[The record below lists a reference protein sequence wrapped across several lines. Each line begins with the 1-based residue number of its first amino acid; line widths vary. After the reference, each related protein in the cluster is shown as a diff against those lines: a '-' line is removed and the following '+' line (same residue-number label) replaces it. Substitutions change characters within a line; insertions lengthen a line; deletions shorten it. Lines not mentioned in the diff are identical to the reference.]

1 MISRPALTVIL
12 PLLLATPAM
21 AQQQD
26 GADPVFNL
34 PRAGQPQADP
44 NRQGPELDVYRGGPV
59 QLPPPPVTVP
69 TITPP
74 PPVVQPP
81 APSTNAAPAT
91 EPQRPAA
98 RPAPPPAAPIQP
110 APQQDP
116 APNEPLP
123 NVLPPPAPA
132 EPEAQPA
139 PPPPQADTSQQP
151 TGSFP
156 WTWVAAALALLIA
169 AIDAARLLRRKGS
182 DDIDA
187 PSAEAEEATIAP
199 AVAKPQPAPAPKT
212 PPQRPTPAPPTGP
225 RPWIDLTMEVRS
237 ARLSLMGATIDYV
250 LTLHN
255 RGDGPAEDILI
266 RTLIANADSGQ
277 QAALQQFFAGAT
289 GLPTHSVVSVMA
301 GESHSLKGELRLLP
315 DQISP
320 VRMEGRAL
328 LIPLA
333 AFDVQYRWTGEQGAP
348 GSGRTGRAFIIG
360 QEKSPP
366 ADRLAPFRA
375 DLGPRQFPTPGSRAT
390 ALTLTN

>member
-1 MISRPALTVIL
+1 MISRPALTIIL
-12 PLLLATPAM
+12 PLLLATPAL

-26 GADPVFNL
+26 AADPVFNL
-34 PRAGQPQADP
+34 PQAGQPQADP
-44 NRQGPELDVYRGGPV
+44 NRQGPELDIYRGAPV

-74 PPVVQPP
+74 PPVVQLPQPP
-81 APSTNAAPAT
+81 QPSTETPPVD
-91 EPQRPAA
+91 EQQRPAA
-98 RPAPPPAAPIQP
+98 RPERPATAPSQP
-110 APQQDP
+110 APAQET

-123 NVLPPPAPA
+123 NVQPSLPTPESEQAAPA
-132 EPEAQPA
+132 
-139 PPPPQADTSQQP
+139 PQADASPQQP
-151 TGSFP
+151 NDGFP
-156 WTWVAAALALLIA
+156 WTWVLAALALVVG
-169 AIDAARLLRRKGS
+169 AIGTAWLLRRKGS
-182 DDIDA
+182 DDSETLDV
-187 PSAEAEEATIAP
+187 EAEEAESAP
-199 AVAKPQPAPAPKT
+199 PKAAPQATPRRPA
-212 PPQRPTPAPPTGP
+212 PAPPTGP

-266 RTLIANADSGQ
+266 RSLIANADSEQ
-277 QAALQQFFAGAT
+277 QASLRQFFAGST
-289 GLPTHSVVSVMA
+289 GLPTHSVVSIMA
-301 GESHSLKGELRLLP
+301 GESHSVKGELRLLP
-315 DQISP
+315 DQIAP
-320 VRMEGRAL
+320 VRMEGRTL

-366 ADRLAPFRA
+366 ADRLAPFRT

-390 ALTLTN
+390 ALTLTS